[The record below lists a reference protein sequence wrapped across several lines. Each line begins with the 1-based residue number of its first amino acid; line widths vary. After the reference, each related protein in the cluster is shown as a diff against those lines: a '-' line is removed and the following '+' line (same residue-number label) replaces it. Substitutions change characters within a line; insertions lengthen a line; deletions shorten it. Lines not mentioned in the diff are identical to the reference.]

1 MDIKVVVNIKGD
13 RAIIGVQGPDT
24 DPVMETIT
32 IANQEDA
39 LQEAFVAATD
49 LVERAQQ
56 RWAASP
62 KDPAYHRPPPP
73 PAPAGA
79 APAPRPATPARAPA
93 ATAQEHM
100 F

>member
-1 MDIKVVVNIKGD
+1 MDIKIVVNIKGD
-13 RAIIGVQGPDT
+13 RATIGVQSPDT
-24 DPVMETIT
+24 DPVLEIIA

>member
-1 MDIKVVVNIKGD
+1 MDLKIVVNIKGD
-13 RAIIGVQGPDT
+13 RATIGVQAPNT
-24 DPVMETIT
+24 DPVMETVA

-49 LVERAQQ
+49 LVERALQ
-56 RWAASP
+56 RWATSP
-62 KDPAYHRPPPP
+62 KDPAYQRPPPP
-73 PAPAGA
+73 PAPPTRA
-79 APAPRPATPARAPA
+79 APRPAAPARAPA

>member
-1 MDIKVVVNIKGD
+1 MDIKIVVNIKGN
-13 RAIIGVQGPDT
+13 RATIGVQAPNT